1 MKRTVWLTSTLAVLL
16 MPLSAFA
23 QTALYVGG
31 SVGRGDINASDAK
44 IASQLRDLGNTI
56 QSVAFDGEDS
66 AYRVYAGVHLTEYFA
81 VELGYADLG
90 SSSTDIVGDATD
102 KLLEDAAAVA
112 PAMPRGPTLTGVA
125 YIPTTLFG
133 VDDQSNWS
141 RLSLFLK
148 LGFIDSDTRGEA
160 TVNGEEVSRKVDKAE
175 TLYGVGLQWKMT
187 DRVSFRAEVEAF
199 DYDRSVRYPSA
210 SLQFR
215 F

>member
-1 MKRTVWLTSTLAVLL
+1 MKRTVWLASSLAVLL
-16 MPLSAFA
+16 MPVSAFA
-23 QTALYVGG
+23 ETALYVGG
-31 SVGRGDINASDAK
+31 SVGRGDINASNAK
-44 IASQLRDLGNTI
+44 IASELRNLGNT
-56 QSVAFDGEDS
+56 VRAVDFDGEDS

-81 VELGYADLG
+81 VEIGYADLG
-90 SSSTDIVGDATD
+90 SASTAIAGTATD

-125 YIPTTLFG
+125 ILPTTLFG
-133 VDDQSNWS
+133 VYPQSNWA

-160 TVNGEEVSRKVDKAE
+160 TVNGEAVSRKVDKAE
-175 TLYGVGLQWKMT
+175 TLYGMGLQWKMT